1 MKRDKRTRI
10 CAWLI
15 IFVIISQMILPQG
28 TLAVAAESQKEAGS
42 VVENGDFSIQGTDS
56 FGNMLSQTLSD
67 EVEQQEENQG
77 CNIFEITI
85 EEQKAAVSLETS
97 ENATLVV
104 GIYSED
110 GLEMKGS
117 GIAEVTPDDEEI
129 TVDIATD
136 GMPEYF
142 LVRGFLINSE
152 DYSPL
157 CTAYESSMY
166 TQEMKKLLDLTVD
179 DFDADRVLNLDESKD
194 NNFAI
199 YKDNVQKIEIGN
211 EKNHIVSEDKESYVI
226 ENADETVRN
235 LEPGDFF
242 AGVKEDGETI
252 IVKVKA
258 VTKDG
263 TKVTVVQDDTGLDEV
278 FDYVKIDTEAGLDS
292 AQIDNS
298 YCDDGVIYNGLVEE
312 QDDIQTYAII
322 DGDAS
327 EKLEASYSIPD
338 KKIKVGMNTI
348 TLSGG
353 VKMSVEAAVKLYI
366 ALDRQTIEIELKYN
380 AKITAG
386 VNGKLDDTEVK
397 LGQFTI
403 APVPGVFIEFI
414 PKLVLEF
421 TASITLTGTLDGSIG
436 LKYTD
441 DSGIQ
446 NISKTPSFQSELNI
460 EGSFYVGFAL
470 EPKIVII
477 SEKIAT
483 AGIEAK
489 IGAWLHAQMNV
500 DLTGTKDE
508 SKKHSCKE
516 CIKGNLYG
524 QFDITFSIKL
534 LNNKKLSKEKT
545 FSKKSKEQKFYY
557 SITYKEFGFGEC
569 PHVETKVSAV
579 SLGNSHSAVIT
590 GNGDLYLWGK
600 NYFGELG
607 DGSRTDCSK
616 PEKIME
622 SVVAASLGQEDSA
635 AITENGDLYLWGFN
649 THGQL
654 GDGDIIDSRVPKKI
668 MEHVKKVSLG
678 TYCSAAITE
687 NGDLYLWGANGV
699 GKIGDGT
706 TIERYTPQKVM
717 EHVAEVSLGAAHS
730 AAITENGDLYLWG
743 CNNQGQLGDGTQE
756 NCYKPEK
763 IMEHVTAVSL
773 GGAHSAA
780 ITENGDLYLWGYN
793 YWRQIGDG
801 TQENSTK
808 PKKIMEHVIA
818 VSLGQSHSAAIT
830 EDGSLY
836 TWGSNSCGQLGDGT
850 KEDSGKP
857 KKIMENIET
866 VSLGGTHSAAITKE
880 KDLYMWGFDYYAGQ
894 TGEVSINSPVPEK
907 IIINPVFESSASLY
921 ESPNLLESYAINS
934 SEVGYK
940 DLKPGRVYVF
950 FVLKSESMEKPL
962 TTDNLL
968 YMAQGTADAD
978 GKLSFF
984 YSVSGSYKDMVEKI
998 SSYGKYDTG
1007 EAVTIS
1013 GDIDG
1018 NGKVNLQDSALLRR
1032 YLAGWDVTID
1042 ENAADVDGNGKV
1054 NLQDSALLRR
1064 YLAGWDVTLK

>member
-199 YKDNVQKIEIGN
+199 YKENVQKIEIGN

-338 KKIKVGMNTI
+338 KKIKAGMNTI

-579 SLGNSHSAVIT
+579 SLGITHNAVIT

-607 DGSRTDCSK
+607 TGNYISSDRV
-616 PEKIME
+616 PVKIME
-622 SVVAASLGQEDSA
+622 HVVETGLGLCLSA
-635 AITENGDLYLWGFN
+635 AITENGDLYTWGFNDKGQLGNSGIQDSNVPVKIMEHVKKVSIGYRNGAAITENGELYLWGFN
-649 THGQL
+649 SRGQIGDGSTTNSNVPVKIMEHVKEVNLGDWHSAAITEDGELYLWGDNQYGEL
-654 GDGDIIDSRVPKKI
+654 GDGSTIDSNVPKKVMEHVKEVNLGDMHSAAITEDGELYMWGYNAKGELGDGSTIDSNVPKKI
-668 MEHVKKVSLG
+668 MEHVKEVNLG
-678 TYCSAAITE
+678 S
-687 NGDLYLWGANGV
+687 W
-699 GKIGDGT
+699 
-706 TIERYTPQKVM
+706 
-717 EHVAEVSLGAAHS
+717 
-730 AAITENGDLYLWG
+730 
-743 CNNQGQLGDGTQE
+743 
-756 NCYKPEK
+756 
-763 IMEHVTAVSL
+763 
-773 GGAHSAA
+773 
-780 ITENGDLYLWGYN
+780 
-793 YWRQIGDG
+793 
-801 TQENSTK
+801 
-808 PKKIMEHVIA
+808 
-818 VSLGQSHSAAIT
+818 HSAAIT
-830 EDGSLY
+830 EDGELY
-836 TWGSNSCGQLGDGT
+836 MWGENARGELGDGST
-850 KEDSGKP
+850 IDSNVP
-857 KKIMENIET
+857 KKIMEHVKEVN
-866 VSLGGTHSAAITKE
+866 LGNWHSAAITE
-880 KDLYMWGFDYYAGQ
+880 DGELYMWGYNVDERTTVPGKV
-894 TGEVSINSPVPEK
+894 TINEVSAVNEY
-907 IIINPVFESSASLY
+907 AY

-940 DLKPGRVYVF
+940 DLKSGRAYVF
-950 FVLKSESMEKPL
+950 YVLKSESMEKPL

-978 GKLSFF
+978 GKLSFS